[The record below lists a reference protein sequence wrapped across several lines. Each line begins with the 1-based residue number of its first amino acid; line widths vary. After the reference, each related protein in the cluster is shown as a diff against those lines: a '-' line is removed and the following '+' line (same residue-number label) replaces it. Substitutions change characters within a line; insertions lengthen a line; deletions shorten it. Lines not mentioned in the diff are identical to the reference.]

1 MTAHPTTLIR
11 SDQTFESIGRS
22 IEQAAFG
29 KVGTAWWLAMFASAG
44 LVGLLVVSVGW
55 LLVEG
60 VGVWDN
66 NIPVTWALDIVG
78 YDWWIGVATGSLAL
92 SVLPLLLD
100 RSWRGGIARVSET
113 VAVLAAVAA
122 GIYPII
128 HLGRPWFFY
137 WNLPYPNT
145 MLLWPQFRSPLYWD
159 AIDILS
165 FLVISVS
172 VWYLGLLPDLASLRD
187 RAVDRLHG
195 DDREESGGRFAR
207 RIAQFYGVAAL
218 GWRSSAPHWHRRG
231 QALRIIGLLGVV
243 VVVSLQTGA
252 AVMFAGAPEPGWHDT
267 LQPVEFL
274 VVALFS
280 GIAAS
285 TLVVVVVRSA
295 FTLGGVITEAHLDRL
310 GRLLLGVGLLDAYCV
325 ATEMFATGTSGTA
338 YAVASLAQRLHGPH
352 AWAFWVMVLAALLP
366 VQLLWLKGARQSPPL
381 LLLIAAAVC
390 VGTWADHFMVIVVTL
405 QHDFLPSSD
414 LATYTIGFWGMATFL
429 GSCGLFLFMLLLA
442 MRLLPVLAAAPVRA
456 LTHPGAESTRTPVS
470 SDQID
475 LPKDAP
481 LWGVAAEYGE
491 AEEMMRAASLLRPRR
506 LGRIDL
512 YSPVPLPEA
521 AGLLSLSGP
530 GIRPLAV
537 SGALLGGAAMM
548 AMCLVVTGYDY
559 VFLIGGRP
567 RFSWQS
573 FVVPSVSFAALTG
586 TLFAFAAMLFGN
598 RMPRLNHPAFNIPG
612 IGGATRDRYFLV
624 VEAPEDGFDAAR
636 VEGEIATLPDRP
648 LAVHRV
654 PR

>member
-1 MTAHPTTLIR
+1 MTVHPTTLIR
-11 SDQTFESIGRS
+11 SDQTYESIGRS

-29 KVGTAWWLAMFASAG
+29 TVGRAWWLAIAAS
-44 LVGLLVVSVGW
+44 VGLIGVLVVSVGW
-55 LLVEG
+55 LFIEG
-60 VGVWDN
+60 VGVWGN

-78 YDWWIGVATGSLAL
+78 YDWWIGVATGSLML

-113 VAVLAAVAA
+113 LAVLAAAAA

-165 FLVISVS
+165 FLVVSLS
-172 VWYLGLLPDLASLRD
+172 VWYLGLLPDLAALRD
-187 RAVDRLHG
+187 RAVDRLNG
-195 DDREESGGRFAR
+195 DDREGSGGRFAR
-207 RIAQFYGVAAL
+207 RIAQAYGVAAL
-218 GWRSSAPHWHRRG
+218 GWRASAPHWHRRG

-252 AVMFAGAPEPGWHDT
+252 AVMFAGSLEPGWHDT
-267 LQPVEFL
+267 LEPVEFL

-280 GIAAS
+280 GVAAS
-285 TLVVVVVRSA
+285 TLVVVMVRSA
-295 FTLGGVITEAHLDRL
+295 FLLEGVITEAHLDRL
-310 GRLLLGVGLLDAYCV
+310 GRLLLGIGLLDVYCV
-325 ATEMFATGTSGTA
+325 ATGLFSTETSGTS
-338 YAVASLAQRLHGPH
+338 YAVGSLAQRLHGPH
-352 AWAFWVMVLAALLP
+352 AWAFWVMVLAGLLP

-414 LATYTIGFWGMATFL
+414 QAYSIGLWGVATFL
-429 GSCGLFLFMLLLA
+429 GSCGLFLFLLLLA

-481 LWGVAAEYGE
+481 LWGIAAEYDE
-491 AEEMMRAASLLRPRR
+491 AEQMIRAASLLRQHR

-521 AGLLSLSGP
+521 APLLSLSGP

-537 SGALLGGAAMM
+537 AGAVLGGAAMM
-548 AMCLVVTGYDY
+548 AMCLAATGYNY

-567 RFSWQS
+567 RFSWQA
-573 FVVPSVSFAALTG
+573 FVVPTVSFAALSG
-586 TLFAFAAMLFGN
+586 TVVGVAAMLFGN

-624 VEAPEDGFDAAR
+624 VEARQDFKPDA
-636 VEGEIATLPDRP
+636 VEAAIAGLPDRP
-648 LAVHRV
+648 LVVHRV
-654 PR
+654 RR

>member
-29 KVGTAWWLAMFASAG
+29 RVGRAWWLAIAASAG
-44 LVGLLVVSVGW
+44 LLGLLLVSVGW
-55 LLVEG
+55 LFVEG
-60 VGVWDN
+60 VGVWNN

-78 YDWWIGVATGSLAL
+78 YDWWIGVATGSLLL
-92 SVLPLLLD
+92 SVLPLLLEQD
-100 RSWRGGIARVSET
+100 WRGGIARVAET

-128 HLGRPWFFY
+128 HLGRPWFFT

-165 FLVISVS
+165 FLVVSLS
-172 VWYLGLLPDLASLRD
+172 VWFLGLLPDLAALRD

-195 DDREESGGRFAR
+195 DDRENGGARFAR

-218 GWRSSAPHWHRRG
+218 GWRGSAPHWHRRG
-231 QALRIIGLLGVV
+231 QALRVIALLGVV

-252 AVMFAGAPEPGWHDT
+252 AVMFAGTPEPGWHDT

-274 VVALFS
+274 VVAAFS
-280 GIAAS
+280 GVAAS
-285 TLVVVVVRSA
+285 TLVLVVVRSA
-295 FTLGGVITEAHLDRL
+295 FSLGGVITEAHLDRL
-310 GRLLLGVGLLDAYCV
+310 GRLLLGIGLVDAYCL
-325 ATEMFATGTSGTA
+325 ATGMISTETSGSA

-352 AWAFWVMVLAALLP
+352 AWAFWTTVLAGLLP

-381 LLLIAAAVC
+381 LLLIALAVC

-414 LATYTIGFWGMATFL
+414 LATYTVGFWGMATFL
-429 GSCGLFLFMLLLA
+429 GSCGLFLFLVLLA

-470 SDQID
+470 SDRIA
-475 LPKDAP
+475 LPQDAP
-481 LWGVAAEYGE
+481 LWALAAEYDE
-491 AEEMMRAASLLRPRR
+491 AEQMLRAASTLRQHR

-521 AGLLSLSGP
+521 DGLLSLPGP
-530 GIRPLAV
+530 SIRSLALA
-537 SGALLGGAAMM
+537 GAVLGGAAMM
-548 AMCLVVTGYDY
+548 AMCLLAAGSDY

-567 RFSWQS
+567 RFSWQAYM
-573 FVVPSVSFAALTG
+573 VPTASFAALAG
-586 TLFAFAAMLFGN
+586 TAVAVAAMLFGN

-624 VEAPEDGFDAAR
+624 LEAGDGFDPDAAEA
-636 VEGEIATLPDRP
+636 VIAALPDRA

-654 PR
+654 RR

>member
-1 MTAHPTTLIR
+1 MTVHPTTLIR
-11 SDQTFESIGRS
+11 SDQTFESVGRS

-29 KVGTAWWLAMFASAG
+29 KVQPAWWLAVAASVG
-44 LVGLLVVSVGW
+44 LIGLLVVSVGW
-55 LLVEG
+55 LFVEG
-60 VGVWDN
+60 VGVWGN

-78 YDWWIGVATGSLAL
+78 YDWWIGVATGSLVL

-100 RSWRGGIARVSET
+100 RSWRGAIARVSET

-145 MLLWPQFRSPLYWD
+145 MVLWPQFRSPLYWD
-159 AIDILS
+159 AIDILG
-165 FLVISVS
+165 FLVVSLS
-172 VWYLGLLPDLASLRD
+172 VWYLGLLPDLAGLRD

-195 DDREESGGRFAR
+195 DDREGSGGRFAR

-231 QALRIIGLLGVV
+231 QALRIIGLLGIV

-267 LQPVEFL
+267 LEPVEFV

-280 GIAAS
+280 GVAAS
-285 TLVVVVVRSA
+285 TLVVVVVRAA
-295 FTLGGVITEAHLDRL
+295 FSLGGVITEAHLDRL
-310 GRLLLGVGLLDAYCV
+310 GRLLLGIGLLDAYCV
-325 ATEMFATGTSGTA
+325 ATEMFATGTSGNS
-338 YAVASLAQRLHGPH
+338 YAVASMAQRLHGPH
-352 AWAFWVMVLAALLP
+352 AWAFWTMVLAGLLP

-381 LLLIAAAVC
+381 LLLIALAVC

-414 LATYTIGFWGMATFL
+414 QAYSIGLWAVATFL
-429 GSCGLFLFMLLLA
+429 GSCGLFLFLLLLA

-470 SDQID
+470 SDRID

-481 LWGVAAEYGE
+481 LWGVAAEYDE
-491 AEEMMRAASLLRPRR
+491 ADQMIRAASSLRQHR

-521 AGLLSLSGP
+521 AALLSLSGP

-537 SGALLGGAAMM
+537 AGAVLGGAAMM
-548 AMCLVVTGYDY
+548 AMCLLATGYDY

-567 RFSWQS
+567 RFSWQA
-573 FVVPSVSFAALTG
+573 FVVPTVSFAALSG
-586 TLFAFAAMLFGN
+586 TVVGIAAMLFGN

-624 VEAPEDGFDAAR
+624 VEAREEFDPGAVEAA
-636 VEGEIATLPDRP
+636 IAALPDRP
-648 LAVHRV
+648 LVVHRV
-654 PR
+654 RR